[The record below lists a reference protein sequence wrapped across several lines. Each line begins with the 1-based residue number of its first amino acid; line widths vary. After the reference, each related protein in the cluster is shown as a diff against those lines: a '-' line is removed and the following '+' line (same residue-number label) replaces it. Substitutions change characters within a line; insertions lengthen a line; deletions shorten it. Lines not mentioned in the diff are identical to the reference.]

1 MTEVKS
7 IRKATTLFDE
17 NRDGPL
23 TDQELY
29 DLKLYSFQFL
39 LDDGDTGRMALLLNK
54 LIDMIEDLEKQNG
67 KLKEMFR
74 VHMLRLLTNLT
85 HEDIDNH
92 IEEALK
98 DD

>member
-1 MTEVKS
+1 MTEGRL

-54 LIDMIEDLEKQNG
+54 LIDMIEDL
-67 KLKEMFR
+67 
-74 VHMLRLLTNLT
+74 
-85 HEDIDNH
+85 
-92 IEEALK
+92 K
-98 DD
+98 DKIGVE

>member
-1 MTEVKS
+1 
-7 IRKATTLFDE
+7 
-17 NRDGPL
+17 
-23 TDQELY
+23 
-29 DLKLYSFQFL
+29 
-39 LDDGDTGRMALLLNK
+39 MALLLNK
-54 LIDMIEDLEKQNG
+54 LIDMVEELEKQNG

-92 IEEALK
+92 IEEALQ

>member
-1 MTEVKS
+1 MTEVRS
-7 IRKATTLFDE
+7 IRKAITLFDE

-54 LIDMIEDLEKQNG
+54 LIDMIEE
-67 KLKEMFR
+67 LKR
-74 VHMLRLLTNLT
+74 N
-85 HEDIDNH
+85 
-92 IEEALK
+92 K
-98 DD
+98 